1 MGAALNS
8 NVQID
13 PDSEVPI
20 QEQLRD
26 ILTENSARTRT
37 RTPTLSRSLTLTLAA
52 RHTHREL
59 GQG

>member
-13 PDSEVPI
+13 PESEVPI
-20 QEQLRD
+20 QDQLRD
-26 ILTENSARTRT
+26 ILIENAVRTPT
-37 RTPTLSRSLTLTLAA
+37 RTPTLTRSLTLTLAA
-52 RHTHREL
+52 RHTHREP